1 MRKLRNLVALGAGAV
16 ALAGTTYW
24 LVVRPWAQD
33 WGTDPG
39 EATRRSRA
47 TTSCPTPRSA
57 TRGRSRSRRPRPR
70 SGRGSCRWDTGV
82 AGWYSYDAI
91 DMKGASSD
99 RILPDTPPLAV
110 GDIVPTHPSGG
121 FEVKVVEPEHALV
134 LYIDTAL
141 VRTQAE
147 AARSSATEASPAN
160 VAAAGALMSAAQPTE
175 FAASWAFILEPL
187 GDDRARLVE
196 RFRVRFEG
204 DGQPWTKF
212 MLPFMGF
219 GVFVMVRRQLLGIKE
234 RVERNQAQPRPAA

>member
-39 EATRRSRA
+39 EATRPLPGDDVVPDAPVSDTRA
-47 TTSCPTPRSA
+47 ITIEAPASA
-57 TRGRSRSRRPRPR
+57 VWPWLMQMGY
-70 SGRGSCRWDTGV
+70 GRG
-82 AGWYSYDAI
+82 GWYSYDAI